1 MDEPIVHDRVTV
13 PFSGPGAGTA
23 PLTWGQKS
31 ILQDMRNSDW
41 TYNISGAHHLP
52 EGLTVADVAERLG
65 RLMGKHPA
73 LRTRFGTDDEG
84 KPCQV
89 VHGSGEIDLEVMT
102 FADHLDRAAAVDHG
116 NKLWL
121 KWMAAPLAEHTPW
134 SLRMGVMRHRGEA
147 VYAVLTI
154 GHLVADGVGALLLMT
169 DLGLGELVGRPVDP
183 DAVLLADLGRRES
196 APELRR
202 VSDRAMRYW
211 EGHLR
216 DLPPLTFGGSGA
228 PDYEAGRRCR
238 NVRFSS
244 RAAYLAV
251 VEIARRTRT
260 DTGRVL
266 LAVIATAIARTTGV
280 DPLTLHVAAG
290 NRYRPGLADVI
301 GTVVQNAVLTLDLDG
316 TVDDV
321 IAQARR
327 ATTAALMNSYYDPD
341 RLAELTARLDAER
354 GHPARITCRVNDRRF
369 STRTRADAV
378 ADAAPLTEDEIRSRL
393 PETYLRWNKFVYRWT
408 DQLFVNIEDHPDTV
422 YLQVVGD
429 TEIFSAEQVEA
440 MLRAVEEVAVE
451 AAFHPDVP
459 TGARPRPAV
468 SGGGPR

>member
-1 MDEPIVHDRVTV
+1 MAEQVVHDRVTV

-23 PLTWGQKS
+23 PLSWGQKS

-52 EGLTVADVAERLG
+52 ERLTVADVAERLG
-65 RLMGKHPA
+65 RLMGKHTA
-73 LRTRFGTDDEG
+73 LRTRIGTDDEG
-84 KPCQV
+84 NPCQV

-102 FADHLDRAAAVDHG
+102 FADHVDRTDAVDHG

-121 KWMAAPLAEHTPW
+121 KWMAAPLEEHTPW
-134 SLRMGVMRHRGEA
+134 PLRMGVMQHRGEA
-147 VYAVLTI
+147 VYLVLTL
-154 GHLVADGVGALLLMT
+154 GHLVVDGVGGLLLMT
-169 DLGLGELVGRPVDP
+169 DLGLGELVGRRVDP
-183 DAVLLADLGRRES
+183 DAVRLADLARRE
-196 APELRR
+196 ATPELRR
-202 VSDRAMRYW
+202 VSDRAMRHW
-211 EGHLR
+211 ETHLR
-216 DLPPLTFGGSGA
+216 SLPPLTFGGPDA

-238 NVRFSS
+238 NVRFQS

-251 VEIARRTRT
+251 VELARRTRT

-280 DPLTLHVAAG
+280 SPLTLHVAAG

-301 GTVVQNAVLTLDLDG
+301 GSVVQNAVLTLDLDG

-321 IAQARR
+321 VAQARQ

-354 GHPARITCRVNDRRF
+354 GYPARITCRINDRRF

-378 ADAAPLTEDEIRSRL
+378 ADAAPLTKDEIRARL
-393 PETYLRWNKFVYRWT
+393 PETYLKWNKFVYRWT
-408 DQLFVNIEDHPDTV
+408 DQLFVNIEDHSDTL
-422 YLQVVGD
+422 YLQVVSD
-429 TEIFSAEQVEA
+429 TDVFPAEQVEA
-440 MLRAVEEVAVE
+440 MLHLVEELAIE

-459 TGARPRPAV
+459 TGASPARLSPV
-468 SGGGPR
+468 P

>member
-1 MDEPIVHDRVTV
+1 MGERIVQSRVTV

-23 PLTWGQKS
+23 PLSWGQKT

-52 EGLTVADVAERLG
+52 EGLTVADVAERLS
-65 RLMGKHPA
+65 RLMGKHSA
-73 LRTRFGTDDEG
+73 LRTRFGTDDDG

-102 FADHLDRAAAVDHG
+102 FADHLDRTDAVDHG
-116 NKLWL
+116 NRLWL
-121 KWMAAPLAEHTPW
+121 KWMASPLEEHTPW
-134 SLRMGVMRHRGEA
+134 PLRMGVMQYRGEA
-147 VYAVLTI
+147 VYLVLTL
-154 GHLVADGVGALLLMT
+154 GHLVVDGVGGLLLMT

-183 DAVLLADLGRRES
+183 DAVRLADLARQE
-196 APELRR
+196 ATPELRR

-211 EGHLR
+211 ETHLR
-216 DLPPLTFGGSGA
+216 ALPPLTFGESGA

-238 NVRFSS
+238 NVRFQS

-266 LAVIATAIARTTGV
+266 LAVIATAIARATGV
-280 DPLTLHVAAG
+280 NPLTLHVAAG

-301 GTVVQNAVLTLDLDG
+301 GSVVQNAVLTLDFDG

-321 IAQARR
+321 IAQARQ

-341 RLAELTARLDAER
+341 QLAELAARLDAER
-354 GHPARITCRVNDRRF
+354 GYPARITCRINDRRF
-369 STRTRADAV
+369 STRARADAV
-378 ADAAPLTEDEIRSRL
+378 AEAVPLTEDEIRARL
-393 PETYLRWNKFVYRWT
+393 PETHLKWHKFVYRWT

-422 YLQVVGD
+422 YLQVVSD
-429 TEIFSAEQVEA
+429 TEAFPAEQVEA
-440 MLRAVEEVAVE
+440 MLYAVEEVAVE
-451 AAFHPDVP
+451 AAFRSDVP
-459 TGARPRPAV
+459 TGAQPRPAV
-468 SGGGPR
+468 TGA

>member
-1 MDEPIVHDRVTV
+1 MGERIVQHRVTV

-23 PLTWGQKS
+23 PLSWGQKT

-41 TYNISGAHHLP
+41 SYNISGAHHLP
-52 EGLTVADVAERLG
+52 AGLTVADVAERLS

-73 LRTRFGTDDEG
+73 LRTRLGTDDDG

-102 FADHLDRAAAVDHG
+102 FADHLDRADAVDHG
-116 NKLWL
+116 NRLWL

-134 SLRMGVMRHRGEA
+134 PLRMGVMQYRGEA
-147 VYAVLTI
+147 VYLVLTL
-154 GHLVADGVGALLLMT
+154 GHLVVDGVGGLLLMT
-169 DLGLGELVGRPVDP
+169 DLDLGELVGRPVDP
-183 DAVLLADLGRRES
+183 DAVRLADLARRE
-196 APELRR
+196 ATPELRR

-216 DLPPLTFGGSGA
+216 SLPPLTFGESGA

-238 NVRFSS
+238 NVRFES

-266 LAVIATAIARTTGV
+266 LAVIAAAIARTTGV
-280 DPLTLHVAAG
+280 NPLTLHVAAG

-301 GTVVQNAVLTLDLDG
+301 GSVVQNAVLTLDLDG

-341 RLAELTARLDAER
+341 QLAELAARLDAER
-354 GHPARITCRVNDRRF
+354 GYPARITCRINDRRF

-378 ADAAPLTEDEIRSRL
+378 ADAAPLTEDEIRARL
-393 PETYLRWNKFVYRWT
+393 PETYLKWHKFVYRWT
-408 DQLFVNIEDHPDTV
+408 DQLFVNIEDHSDTV
-422 YLQVVGD
+422 YLQVVSD
-429 TEIFSAEQVEA
+429 TEIFPAEQVEA
-440 MLRAVEEVAVE
+440 MLRLVEELAIE
-451 AAFHPDVP
+451 AAFRADVP
-459 TGARPRPAV
+459 TGTRREPAETTA
-468 SGGGPR
+468 GPR